1 MQVYTEAK
9 LLPVARQLFG
19 EFKYALGTPPQ
30 YDLIKTFAIG
40 IAGAW
45 TPKTYRSF
53 AESFPGQDPELA
65 RQAGQYLL
73 DHFDD
78 LWIENSEVKIPGE
91 VKRRFGFEE

>member
-9 LLPVARQLFG
+9 LLPV
-19 EFKYALGTPPQ
+19 
-30 YDLIKTFAIG
+30 
-40 IAGAW
+40 
-45 TPKTYRSF
+45 
-53 AESFPGQDPELA
+53 A